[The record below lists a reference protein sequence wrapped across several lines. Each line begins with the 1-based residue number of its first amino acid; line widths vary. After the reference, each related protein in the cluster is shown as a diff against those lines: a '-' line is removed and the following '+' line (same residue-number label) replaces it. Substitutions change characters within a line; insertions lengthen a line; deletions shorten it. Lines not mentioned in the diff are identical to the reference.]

1 MLDIHDVR
9 PRYSRRQLLSVGSL
23 ALGGLSLSSLLAA
36 RSHAAGTSGLVT
48 GKSVIFVFQQGG
60 PSQFETFD
68 PKPAAPNEIRTQT
81 ELLDTSIPGVQFAAP
96 MERLAR
102 LADKLAI
109 VRSFQTGNAEHNIR
123 PIVGP
128 ESLNANIGSL
138 VSRVVGPTHPTT
150 SIPTNA
156 ILFPQ
161 AVCNDVPKGQ
171 GRGDMTATG
180 TLGGCYAPFVPGSGG
195 QLVNNLQLSLPVER
209 FNRRQEL
216 SARLDRLQ
224 GELDND
230 PQLHDFDHYQ
240 QQAAE
245 LLLSGRMADALDL
258 SKEDPAVVARYDTG
272 HFVPEGGW
280 TGSAR
285 GRRGLY
291 TGHARSIGKL
301 LLLARRLCEAGCG
314 FVTVHGCYEG
324 VWDMHADAEN
334 LNIRHGMEAV
344 GRAFDHALAALIAD
358 LAERGLADQVLVVA
372 TGEMGRTPRI
382 NKNGGR
388 DHWARLAPLLL
399 SGGGVAGGQVIGSST
414 RDGGEPASEPW
425 TTRNLIST
433 ILHTVFDV
441 GQLRLAPALA
451 PIARLAEAAPIAGTG

>member
-1 MLDIHDVR
+1 MLAIHDDS
-9 PRYSRRQLLSVGSL
+9 PRCSRRQLLSVGSL

-36 RSHAAGTSGLVT
+36 RASASGTSSLVT

-60 PSQFETFD
+60 PSQFESFD
-68 PKPAAPNEIRTQT
+68 PKPAAPAEIRTMT
-81 ELLDTSIPGVQFAAP
+81 DVVATSIPGVTFGATMSQ
-96 MERLAR
+96 LAR

-128 ESLNANIGSL
+128 ESLNANLGSL
-138 VSRVVGPTHPTT
+138 VSRVIGPTNPTT
-150 SIPTNA
+150 AIPTNA
-156 ILFPQ
+156 VLFPQ
-161 AVCNDVPKGQ
+161 AVCADVPKGQ

-180 TLGGCYAPFVPGSGG
+180 TLGGCYAPFVPGGNG
-195 QLVNNLQLSLPVER
+195 QLVKNLQLSLSPER
-209 FNRRQEL
+209 FHSRQEL
-216 SARLDRLQ
+216 SARLDRLGGQ
-224 GELDND
+224 FEADS
-230 PQLHDFDHYQ
+230 QLQDFEHYQ
-240 QQAAE
+240 QQACE

-258 SKEDPAVVARYDTG
+258 SKEDPSVVARYDTS
-272 HFVPEGGW
+272 HFVRSDNW
-280 TGSAR
+280 STAAR

-301 LLLARRLCEAGCG
+301 LLLARRLCEAGSG

-324 VWDMHADAEN
+324 IWDMHADAEN
-334 LNIRHGMEAV
+334 LNIPRGMEAV
-344 GRAFDHALAALIAD
+344 GGAFDHALAALITD
-358 LAERGLADQVLVVA
+358 LHERGLADKILVVA

-388 DHWARLAPLLL
+388 DHWARLAPLVM
-399 SGGGVAGGQVIGSST
+399 SGGGVAGGQVIGCST
-414 RDGGEPASEPW
+414 RDGGEPASEPL

-433 ILHTVFDV
+433 VLHTVFDV

-451 PIARLAEAAPIAGTG
+451 PLARLAEAAPIARSV